1 LIVSVA
7 QAQVFFL
14 AFTRVMA
21 MIVHIPVLGGRAI
34 PNQVKIGF
42 GILLAMIILP
52 WDLLPATE
60 EAQSLLVF
68 AFQVAREILIG
79 TLAGFGAV
87 LTFGAVQMAG
97 DVMGLGSGF
106 RAAQVL
112 NPALGLQGSAMNQ
125 FFVVMATLLFLV
137 VNGHHIFIVA
147 LQRSFDLV
155 PLSETLPALSSERL
169 LTLAGQMIGLGVQMA
184 LPVFGAVL
192 LTDLSLGLLARVA
205 PQIQVF
211 FLGVPVKV
219 AVGMMALLLSLG
231 ILFPLLREM
240 FKDIGDTTLIL
251 LGGS

>member
-1 LIVSVA
+1 MIVSVA

>member
-21 MIVHIPVLGGRAI
+21 MIVHVPVLGGRAI
-34 PNQVKIGF
+34 PNQVKIGL
-42 GILLAMIILP
+42 GVLLAMVILP
-52 WDLLPATE
+52 WELLPASQ
-60 EAQSLLVF
+60 EALSLLPF
-68 AFQVAREILIG
+68 AVQIARELFIG

-87 LTFGAVQMAG
+87 LTFGTIQMAG

-137 VNGHHIFIVA
+137 INGHHIFLIA
-147 LQRSFDLV
+147 LQRSFDLI
-155 PLSETLPALSSERL
+155 PLTAALPALSSERL
-169 LTLAGQMIGLGVQMA
+169 LALGGQMIGLGVQMA

-205 PQIQVF
+205 PQVQVF

-219 AVGMMALLLSLG
+219 GIGLMALLLSMG
-231 ILFPLLREM
+231 VVFPLLRDI
-240 FKDIGDTTLIL
+240 FGSIGDATLIL
-251 LGGS
+251 LGGQ

>member
-1 LIVSVA
+1 MIVSVA

-60 EAQSLLVF
+60 EALSLLVF